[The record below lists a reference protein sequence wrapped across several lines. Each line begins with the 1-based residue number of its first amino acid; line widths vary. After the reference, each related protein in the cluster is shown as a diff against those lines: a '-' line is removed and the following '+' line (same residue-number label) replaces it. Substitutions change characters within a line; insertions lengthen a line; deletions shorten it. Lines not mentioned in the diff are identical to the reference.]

1 MKKPTQVVGRRVA
14 AFVIDFLIFGVIV
27 ALSWYVLTKNVSSGS
42 CIGGGIEIN
51 GKCRGFVASQ
61 SGNRTIWL
69 LIVALAAITIWM
81 ILPGLRGTS
90 PGHAAVGLRIVNR
103 EGGTPGIGRGIA
115 RGFFLW
121 LIDVSIIGLIV
132 ALVTQQNQRVG
143 DLVGGTYVVDKSYRG
158 AIEQAQPAPLGPPPP
173 GVQPQQPPQG
183 GGQAPN
189 WYPDPQGQAR
199 LRYWDGQRWTEHT
212 SA

>member
-1 MKKPTQVVGRRVA
+1 MQKPTQVVGRRVA
-14 AFVIDFLIFGVIV
+14 AFVIDLLAFLVI
-27 ALSWYVLTKNVSSGS
+27 AAIAWYALTKNTGTST
-42 CIGGGIEIN
+42 CFGGGYEIN
-51 GKCRGFVASQ
+51 GKCRGFVS
-61 SGNRTIWL
+61 SGNRAAWL
-69 LIVALAAITIWM
+69 AIIALTAITIWM